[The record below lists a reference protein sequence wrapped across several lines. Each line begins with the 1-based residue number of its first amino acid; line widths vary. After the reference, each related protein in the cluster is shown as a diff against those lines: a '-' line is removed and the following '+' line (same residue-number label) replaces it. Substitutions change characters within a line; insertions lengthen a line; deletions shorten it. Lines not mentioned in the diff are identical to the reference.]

1 MSEQAKFLGKVV
13 TRVVFHEHI
22 TAFAR
27 LDLAVPLELGYLVS
41 KTALEQEVLEKEKL
55 CVLVTLLTPFITCR
69 SYHENDYKA
78 CNYEGPGNQTD
89 QCNTSSARRK
99 FSTNDPE
106 LSLKVAMEANYQD
119 HDGYPKEGSAQ
130 RFAHP
135 SQSGRGVLIKF
146 ALTNRG
152 IPGGFVGGCE

>member
-27 LDLAVPLELGYLVS
+27 IVFAVPPELGYLVS
-41 KTALEQEVLEKEKL
+41 KTAPEREVLKKEKL
-55 CVLVTLLTPFITCR
+55 CVLVKLLSPFVFCR

-78 CNYEGPGNQTD
+78 CNDEGSGDQTD
-89 QCNTSSARRK
+89 QCNTSSARRE

-106 LSLKVAMEANYQD
+106 LSLKVAMEADYQD

-130 RFAHP
+130 RFAHS

-152 IPGGFVGGCE
+152 VPGGFVGGCE